1 MFYFSCPSFAI
12 HSYPQNIIERFPAS
26 LIKEPTAFTSN
37 GPTELYNNILV
48 FIVDGGTGSRS
59 EMHIFQ
65 VNITINQYD
74 QRVSLNSV
82 SKRETKYAHISISVL
97 RILLQMNTSNFQ
109 CDLFVCVAVT

>member
-1 MFYFSCPSFAI
+1 MKFFFNYQLIKNDGFFSYS
-12 HSYPQNIIERFPAS
+12 QNIIERFPAS

-65 VNITINQYD
+65 VC
-74 QRVSLNSV
+74 LNLHA
-82 SKRETKYAHISISVL
+82 R
-97 RILLQMNTSNFQ
+97 
-109 CDLFVCVAVT
+109 